1 MHHQTTRKSA
11 AAVEAPS
18 DDSPLRDR
26 VTKLLAALSP
36 AERRVAEY
44 LRDHGLEIV
53 FATADEIGAATDT
66 SDATVIRTAK
76 ALGYS
81 GLPDLKREAG
91 RRALGGVRPSA
102 RLRNRI
108 DKAGQETTTLLD
120 HVFAEATER
129 LGETRRL
136 LAEDA
141 FVAAVD
147 LLANAGEVVSFGLGP
162 SELSA
167 QYLTL
172 RLRRLGRQARQIT
185 TTGFKLADELL
196 SLRESDV
203 VALYVPGRLIND
215 VHVLLDRA
223 QAVGAPVLLFSDAL
237 LPVLADRVTL
247 TLTAVHS
254 GSGFTGEGLSALL
267 LTDCLT
273 LAVAARERDR
283 ATATSELLNSLRDAL
298 TQPEPPKRPT
308 RRPRRAGGP

>member
-1 MHHQTTRKSA
+1 M
-11 AAVEAPS
+11 
-18 DDSPLRDR
+18 
-26 VTKLLAALSP
+26 LAELSP

-44 LRDHGLEIV
+44 LRDHVLEIV

-81 GLPDLKREAG
+81 GLPELKREAG
-91 RRALGGVRPSA
+91 KRALGGVRPSA
-102 RLRNRI
+102 RLRSRI
-108 DKAGQETTTLLD
+108 DKAGHETSSLLD

-136 LAEDA
+136 IAEDD
-141 FVAAVD
+141 FVAAVE
-147 LLANAGEVVSFGLGP
+147 LLMSAREVVSFGLGP

-167 QYLTL
+167 QYLAL

-185 TTGFKLADELL
+185 ATGFRLADDLL
-196 SLRESDV
+196 GLRESDV
-203 VALYVPGRLIND
+203 VVLYVPGRLIND
-215 VHVLLDRA
+215 VHVLLDHART
-223 QAVGAPVLLFSDAL
+223 VGAPVVLFSDAL

-247 TLTAVHS
+247 SITAVHS

-273 LAVAARERDR
+273 LGIAARQRDR
-283 ATATSELLNSLRDAL
+283 ATATSELLNSLRNSL
-298 TQPEPPKRPT
+298 TQAPYQPPT
-308 RRPRRAGGP
+308 RRRRGGGDPTA

>member
-1 MHHQTTRKSA
+1 MK
-11 AAVEAPS
+11 APS
-18 DDSPLRDR
+18 DDDPLRDR
-26 VTKLLAALSP
+26 VIRKLAELSP

-44 LRDHGLEIV
+44 LREHGHEII

-81 GLPDLKREAG
+81 GLPELKREAG
-91 RRALGGVRPSA
+91 QRALGRLRPSA
-102 RLRNRI
+102 RLRSRI
-108 DKAGQETTTLLD
+108 DKASQETTSLLD

-136 LAEDA
+136 ITEDD

-147 LLANAGEVVSFGLGP
+147 LLTRAREVVSFGLGP
-162 SELSA
+162 SELGA

-185 TTGFKLADELL
+185 ATGFRLADDLL
-196 SLRESDV
+196 GLRKSDV
-203 VALYVPGRLIND
+203 VVLYVPGRLIND
-215 VHVLLDRA
+215 VHVLLDHA
-223 QAVGAPVLLFSDAL
+223 QAVQAPVLLFSDAL

-273 LAVAARERDR
+273 LGVAATQRDQ
-283 ATATSELLNSLRDAL
+283 ATTTSELLNSLRIAL
-298 TQPEPPKRPT
+298 TQPEPRTRTT
-308 RRPRRAGGP
+308 RRPRRSSGNPTP

>member
-1 MHHQTTRKSA
+1 MLT
-11 AAVEAPS
+11 E
-18 DDSPLRDR
+18 
-26 VTKLLAALSP
+26 LSP

-44 LRDHGLEIV
+44 LRDHVLEIV

-81 GLPDLKREAG
+81 GLPELKREAG
-91 RRALGGVRPSA
+91 QRALGGIRPSA
-102 RLRNRI
+102 RLRSRI
-108 DKAGQETTTLLD
+108 DKASQETTSLLD

-136 LAEDA
+136 IAEDD

-147 LLANAGEVVSFGLGP
+147 LLTNAREVVSFGLGP
-162 SELSA
+162 SVLSA

-185 TTGFKLADELL
+185 TTGFQLADDLL
-196 SLRESDV
+196 GLRASDV
-203 VALYVPGRLIND
+203 VVLYVPGRLIND
-215 VHVLLDRA
+215 VHVLLDHA
-223 QAVGAPVLLFSDAL
+223 QAVGAPVILFSDAL

-273 LAVAARERDR
+273 LGVAARERDR
-283 ATATSELLNSLRDAL
+283 ATTTSELLNSLRTAL
-298 TQPEPPKRPT
+298 MQSAPPTPPA
-308 RRPRRAGGP
+308 RRRRRVDGDTTP

>member
-1 MHHQTTRKSA
+1 MNAQPT
-11 AAVEAPS
+11 
-18 DDSPLRDR
+18 DGPLRDR
-26 VTKLLAALSP
+26 VTARLAELSP

-44 LRDHGLEIV
+44 LRDHVLEIV
-53 FATADEIGAATDT
+53 FATADEIGAATET

-81 GLPDLKREAG
+81 GLPELKREAG
-91 RRALGGVRPSA
+91 KRALGGVRPSA
-102 RLRNRI
+102 RLRSRI
-108 DKAGQETTTLLD
+108 DKAGRETSTLLD

-136 LAEDA
+136 ITDED
-141 FVAAVD
+141 FVAAVE
-147 LLANAGEVVSFGLGP
+147 LVMGAREVVSFGLGP

-185 TTGFKLADELL
+185 ATGFRLADDLL
-196 SLRESDV
+196 GLRGSDV
-203 VALYVPGRLIND
+203 VVLYVPGRLIND
-215 VHVLLDRA
+215 VHVVLDHARS
-223 QAVGAPVLLFSDAL
+223 VGAAVILFSDAL

-267 LTDCLT
+267 LTDCLA
-273 LAVAARERDR
+273 LGIAARERDH
-283 ATATSELLNSLRDAL
+283 ATATSELLNSLRTAL
-298 TQPEPPKRPT
+298 TEQWNSLQ
-308 RRPRRAGGP
+308 